1 MGFVLG
7 LAEASWVEIGLVVI
21 PLLITGMGILIIYKA
36 KADIM
41 ETVNKNIAE
50 ELKPVIKAVEECEVD
65 IKELRKDEIE
75 PIKKDINDIK
85 RDTDVMNATLNTL
98 VLTLD
103 KNHTEIKDILRERD
117 RSYKENFLLLFEK
130 LDNKQDKK

>member
-103 KNHTEIKDILRERD
+103 KNHTEIKDISRERD